1 MGKIIIEAADASEL
15 RKIMADLFGST
26 AAAGSTPVFPAFTV
40 QTNTGA
46 PAPQTETDEP
56 DDTSPVNVNA
66 PPIDSAGLP
75 WDGRIHASSKA
86 INESDGKW
94 RMQRGIEKKLG
105 APAIAQI
112 EAELRARVSG
122 ATQQPVA
129 MPAPVQTPQ
138 PMTAAPG
145 MPDMSQY
152 QQPQQMQPAPMQQP
166 VAMPAPVQ
174 TPQPTPAPAPV
185 ATGAMPFNEFMSYVG
200 RAFQTP
206 RADGQG
212 MLIDQGYLAQLQAV
226 LGVNNIGEIQNDPG
240 KINQAIMQL
249 RADGRWLGQ

>member
-1 MGKIIIEAADASEL
+1 LGKIIIEAADASEL
-15 RKIMADLFGST
+15 RKIMSDLFGST
-26 AAAGSTPVFPAFTV
+26 AAAPMPGGVLHI
-40 QTNTGA
+40 QA
-46 PAPQTETDEP
+46 PAPQADGDEA
-56 DDTSPVNVNA
+56 DDAGPVNTNA
-66 PPIDSAGLP
+66 PALDSAGLP

-86 INESDGKW
+86 VNEGDGKW

-105 APAIAQI
+105 APAIAAI

-122 ATQQPVA
+122 ATPQPVA
-129 MPAPVQTPQ
+129 MLAPVQTPQ
-138 PMTAAPG
+138 PVTAAPG

-152 QQPQQMQPAPMQQP
+152 QQPQQVQPAPMQQP

-174 TPQPTPAPAPV
+174 TPQPAPAPAPV
-185 ATGAMPFNEFMSYVG
+185 ATGAMPFNEFMSFVG